1 MYYGWLVVFLVALYH
16 SAITGLITYSYSM
29 LVVPLIEEF
38 GATLFVAMLGLT
50 VAKLV
55 SACASPFLGSL
66 IDRYPMR
73 IFVTLGIVAL
83 GFAFVL
89 LSYISAIWQFL
100 VIFGLFVAL
109 ALAFLGPLTGATLVS
124 RWFSRRR
131 GLTLGLAAVGMSA
144 GGFVAPP
151 VIQYLMDT
159 MGWRETFF
167 AIGIAVLVSG
177 PAFFLLIRNSPQE
190 HGLLPDG
197 EPVETVSDAKLEE
210 QAEANLYTS
219 TQAILRE
226 PAFWMMGVSTG
237 TIYAC
242 LTAVLANI
250 VPYALDLG
258 VDKLKAAQ
266 LISVMAFTG
275 MIGKLVFGYA
285 ADHINLKVSYWLA
298 MALMATGI
306 LLLAEHPQYSLMV
319 IASAVIGF
327 SSGGVT
333 PVYGALLA
341 KVFGVASYARVLGLM
356 RVLTM
361 LITLFGPPFAG
372 LVFDLT
378 GTFTLAFYAFV
389 TVLIFAGLV
398 LTPLR
403 LRKTE

>member
-1 MYYGWLVVFLVALYH
+1 MFYGWLIVFLVALYH
-16 SAITGLITYSYSM
+16 SLITGLITYSYSM

-50 VAKLV
+50 AAKLV

-73 IFVTLGIVAL
+73 IFVTLGTVAL
-83 GFAFVL
+83 GLAFVL

-100 VIFGLFVAL
+100 VIFGLFVAFAL
-109 ALAFLGPLTGATLVS
+109 ALLGPLTGATLVS

-131 GLTLGLAAVGMSA
+131 GLTLGLAALGMSA

-167 AIGIAVLVSG
+167 AIGIAVLATG
-177 PAFFLLIRNSPQE
+177 PVFYCLIRNSPQE

-197 EPVETVSDAKLEE
+197 EPVETVSEAKLE

-219 TQAILRE
+219 TQAILKQ
-226 PAFWMMGVSTG
+226 PAFWMIGASTG

-266 LISVMAFTG
+266 LISVMAFSG
-275 MIGKLVFGYA
+275 MVGKLVFGYA
-285 ADHINLKVSYWLA
+285 ADYINLKVSYWLA
-298 MALMATGI
+298 MALMAASI

-319 IASAVIGF
+319 VASAVIGF

-341 KVFGVASYARVLGLM
+341 KVFGVASYARVFGLM

-372 LVFDLT
+372 LMFDLT
-378 GTFTLAFYAFV
+378 GAFTLAFYTFIVA
-389 TVLIFAGLV
+389 LIFAGLV

-403 LRKTE
+403 LRETG